1 MGSPAG
7 GEHHTHADGSSNP
20 HHSRPGTLAA
30 FVGPMSIR
38 ALLSAS
44 DGSDREVDL
53 RQKPVD
59 RVRDDELLWVDING
73 DDSDDLRVL
82 RDALGL
88 DEMVVEALTADLRLP
103 DASVL
108 DGAHQ
113 LTLLWLDDEGI
124 DEPIPLQV
132 VAGDGW
138 VITRHGKSLDRLD
151 RQREK
156 ITDQREIGSLRPAEF
171 VVAILYWHLDGFF
184 EVAEHLER
192 AVERLDE
199 QALGTDRDLLGRL
212 VAMRQRIARARRIAS
227 LHTDVYA
234 EIARPDFLSHLD
246 DADSLLLSRAM
257 ERLERAIGAIANGRE
272 MLIGTFD
279 VHMTRTAQR
288 TNDIVRV
295 LTWTSVIL
303 LPAVVVAGIMGM
315 NFQVPLFDRPEL
327 FYVVIGL
334 MLAMAVATLAIARW
348 RNWL

>member
-1 MGSPAG
+1 
-7 GEHHTHADGSSNP
+7 
-20 HHSRPGTLAA
+20 
-30 FVGPMSIR
+30 MSIR
-38 ALLSAS
+38 ALLSAA

-53 RQKPVD
+53 REKPVD
-59 RVRDDELLWVDING
+59 RIPDDELLWIDVSG
-73 DDSDDLRVL
+73 DEEGDLRIL

-88 DEMVVEALTADLRLP
+88 DETVVEALAADLRLP

-124 DEPIPLQV
+124 DEPVPIQV

-138 VITRHGKSLDRLD
+138 VITRHGRSLDRLD

-156 ITDQREIGSLRPAEF
+156 ITDQREIGSLRPVEF
-171 VVAILYWHLDGFF
+171 VAAILDWHLDGFF

-234 EIARPDFLSHLD
+234 EIARPDFLPHLE
-246 DADSLLLSRAM
+246 DADNLLLSRAT
-257 ERLERAIGAIANGRE
+257 ERLERAIAAIANGRE

-315 NFQVPLFDRPEL
+315 NFQVEIFEQTQLFW
-327 FYVVIGL
+327 VVIGF
-334 MLAMAVATLAIARW
+334 MIATAVVTLLIARW
-348 RNWL
+348 RGWL